1 VNIKNLILAFVQ
13 SKHES
18 RPHYQIHASAEIS
31 EQAKV
36 QDGTSI
42 WNFSQVL
49 GDAQIGSNCIIG
61 RYVFIDSGVIIGK
74 NCKIQN
80 NATIYSPS
88 IIGNGVFIGPGVIF
102 TNDAYPRAVNPNG
115 IIKSASDWESVGV
128 EIADGASVGAGV
140 ICVAPV
146 RVGAWAMVAAGAVV
160 TRDVPD
166 FALFAG
172 VPARQLGWICK
183 AGHRIQISEINP
195 GPILCSVC
203 KDLYALRNGYLYE
216 VSS

>member
-1 VNIKNLILAFVQ
+1 MKITNLILFFFQ
-13 SKHES
+13 SKHGS
-18 RPHYQIHASAEIS
+18 RPRNKIHVSAEIS
-31 EQAKV
+31 KQAQI
-36 QDGTSI
+36 QDGTTI

-61 RYVFIDSGVIIGK
+61 RYVFIDSGVKIGK

-88 IIGNGVFIGPGVIF
+88 IVGDGVFVGPGVIF
-102 TNDAYPRAVNPNG
+102 TNDTYPRAVNPNG
-115 IIKSASDWESVGV
+115 IVKSASDWESVRV

-146 RVGAWAMVAAGAVV
+146 RVGAWAMVAAGSVV
-160 TRDVPD
+160 TRNVPD

-172 VPARQLGWICK
+172 VPARQLGWVCK
-183 AGHRIQISEINP
+183 AGHHIQISETNP